1 MALDATYVAKPIS
14 VTGGIK
20 VAPIGTVTPTD
31 PTSVLNAAFK
41 ELGYV
46 TEDGL
51 KLSHDAS
58 DDKIKVWGG
67 VTIRTI
73 RSDYSATIT
82 GTLVSTLDV
91 DVLKNVF
98 GDSLVTQK
106 SGFIAIKHAADIAP
120 EKVYIIET
128 KDASNGGRK
137 RYVIPKG
144 QITVSGDVNLSHK
157 EITGFEVT
165 IEALADKDGVCYYEF
180 VETTPASPIAAG
192 VPGVG

>member
-73 RSDYSATIT
+73 RSDYSATVT
-82 GTLVSTLDV
+82 GTIVSTLDV

-106 SGFIAIKHAADIAP
+106 SGFIAIKHAANIAP

-128 KDASNGGRK
+128 KDASNDGRK

-165 IEALADKDGVCYYEF
+165 IEALADKDGVCYYEY
-180 VETTPASPIAAG
+180 VETTPASPVSVG
-192 VPGVG
+192 VVGG

>member
-20 VAPIGTVTPTD
+20 VAPLGTVTPTD
-31 PTSVLNAAFK
+31 PTSVLNVAFK

-82 GTLVSTLDV
+82 GTLVSTLDI

-106 SGFIAIKHAADIAP
+106 SGFIAIKHSADIAP

-165 IEALADKDGVCYYEF
+165 IEALADKDGVCYYEY
-180 VETTPASPIAAG
+180 VETAPASPVAAG
-192 VPGVG
+192 VVGG

>member
-1 MALDATYVAKPIS
+1 MALDATYVAKPVN

-20 VAPIGTVTPTD
+20 FAPIGTATPTD

-82 GTLVSTLDV
+82 GTLLSTLDV
-91 DVLKNVF
+91 DVLKTVF
-98 GDSLVTQK
+98 GDNQVQQK
-106 SGFIAIKHAADIAP
+106 SGFIAIKHTSDIAP

-128 KDASNGGRK
+128 KDASTGGRK
-137 RYVIPKG
+137 RYVVPKG

-165 IEALADKDGVCYYEF
+165 IEALADKGGVCYWEF
-180 VETTPASPIAAG
+180 AETPPSSPVAAG
-192 VPGVG
+192 PGVG

>member
-1 MALDATYVAKPIS
+1 MALDATFVAKPVN

-20 VAPIGTVTPTD
+20 VAPIGTATPTD

-46 TEDGL
+46 NEDGL

-82 GTLVSTLDV
+82 GTLLSTLDI

-106 SGFIAIKHAADIAP
+106 SGFISIKHAADIAP

-128 KDASNGGRK
+128 KDASSGGRK
-137 RYVIPKG
+137 RYVVPKG

-180 VETTPASPIAAG
+180 VETTPSSPVAAG
-192 VPGVG
+192 VVGG